1 MSMSFE
7 ISLDLVP
14 LFFYIC
20 IAQILHGLVE
30 THGLFVPF

>member
-1 MSMSFE
+1 MSMSFD

-14 LFFYIC
+14 ISFYVH

-30 THGLFVPF
+30 THGLFAPF